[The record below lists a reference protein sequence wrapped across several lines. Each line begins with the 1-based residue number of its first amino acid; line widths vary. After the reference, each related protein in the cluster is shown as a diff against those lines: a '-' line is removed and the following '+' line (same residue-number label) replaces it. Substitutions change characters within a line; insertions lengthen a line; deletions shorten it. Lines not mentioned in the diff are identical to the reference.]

1 MLHVSADHHLP
12 SFMMIM
18 AYIWIYPIHINTVGI
33 FGQLVVDVSIWVS
46 IESPIHLLPRLVM
59 RESDALTPLQWFFYL
74 FKKYIDPVTD
84 NHNLPSCMVFMVE
97 IFPSKIHR
105 NTVVI
110 CGQLIV
116 GVEIWAPGNPS
127 INLFPRVSMHMNKLR
142 TTLQSMFYL
151 ATVEEAP
158 VSDNFHLPSGMVF
171 MSDIWEYSIHNDGV
185 WKLGWLIVGVVILY
199 PSC

>member
-1 MLHVSADHHLP
+1 
-12 SFMMIM
+12 
-18 AYIWIYPIHINTVGI
+18 
-33 FGQLVVDVSIWVS
+33 
-46 IESPIHLLPRLVM
+46 
-59 RESDALTPLQWFFYL
+59 
-74 FKKYIDPVTD
+74 
-84 NHNLPSCMVFMVE
+84 MVFMVE

-185 WKLGWLIVGVVILY
+185 WKLG
-199 PSC
+199 